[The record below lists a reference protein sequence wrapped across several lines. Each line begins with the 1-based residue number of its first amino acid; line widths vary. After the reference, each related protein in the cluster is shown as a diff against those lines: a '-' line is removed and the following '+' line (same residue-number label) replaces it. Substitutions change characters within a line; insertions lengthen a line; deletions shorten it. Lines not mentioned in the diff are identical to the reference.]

1 VLKKSNSMKQISTL
15 FFLLIVV
22 TSLSAQEST
31 SAIVKKWKLVEVEEF
46 GEKYALTDAQKNDFI
61 EFTADNKYKGLING
75 LAIEGSW
82 VDKVGKYIITP
93 SKDKSV
99 FKTNWIRVISVD
111 SGKLLLNYQST
122 DLIQTKLG
130 YSAE

>member
-1 VLKKSNSMKQISTL
+1 MKQLSTL
-15 FFLLIVV
+15 VILFFITL
-22 TSLSAQEST
+22 SLSAQETT
-31 SAIVKKWKLVEVEEF
+31 SALVKKWKLTEVEEF

-61 EFTADNKYKGLING
+61 HFTADNKYTGLING
-75 LAIEGSW
+75 LAIEGTW

-111 SGKLLLNYQST
+111 AGKLLLNYQST
-122 DLIQTKLG
+122 DLIQTKLS

>member
-1 VLKKSNSMKQISTL
+1 MKQLSTL
-15 FFLLIVV
+15 VILFFITL
-22 TSLSAQEST
+22 SLSAQETT
-31 SAIVKKWKLVEVEEF
+31 SAIVKKWKLTEVEEF

-61 EFTADNKYKGLING
+61 HFTADNKYTGLING
-75 LAIEGSW
+75 SAIEGTW

-111 SGKLLLNYQST
+111 AGKLILNYQST
-122 DLIQTKLG
+122 DLIQTKLS

>member
-1 VLKKSNSMKQISTL
+1 MKQLSAIVIL
-15 FFLLIVV
+15 FFITL
-22 TSLSAQEST
+22 SLSAQETT

-61 EFTADNKYKGLING
+61 EFTADHKYTGLING
-75 LAIEGSW
+75 IAIEGSW
-82 VDKVGKYIITP
+82 SEKTGKFTVSP
-93 SKDKSV
+93 NKEKSV
-99 FKTNWIRVISVD
+99 FKVNWIKVLSVD
-111 SGKLLLNYQST
+111 ASKLLLNYQSI

>member
-1 VLKKSNSMKQISTL
+1 MKQLSTL
-15 FFLLIVV
+15 VILFFITL
-22 TSLSAQEST
+22 SLSAQESI

-61 EFTADNKYKGLING
+61 EFTADNKYQGLING

-82 VDKVGKYIITP
+82 TEKTGKFTVTPFTVTPNKEKSIFKV
-93 SKDKSV
+93 
-99 FKTNWIRVISVD
+99 NWIKVLSVD